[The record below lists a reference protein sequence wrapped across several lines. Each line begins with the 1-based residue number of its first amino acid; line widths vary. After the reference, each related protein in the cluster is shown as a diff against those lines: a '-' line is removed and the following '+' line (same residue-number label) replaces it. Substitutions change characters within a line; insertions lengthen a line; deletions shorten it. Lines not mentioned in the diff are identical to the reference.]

1 MVGLGAGFGWAV
13 TGRLLIG
20 LYFGVV
26 EGPARAF
33 VGEVTCRTVRGAVG
47 NVLNTVTPVT
57 VVLVLGLGSRLPWRT
72 VEFSLV
78 TASAVLQACGL
89 LFLPQSPKWLL
100 AHGHPSEEAERS
112 VRFYL
117 GDGADVKQE
126 VKNIEE
132 SLSRSGHAASLL
144 TRLSH
149 VFRRWENLHPTL
161 LLLLQFFCLVFSGA
175 IGVVQFGPAIFRSTG
190 GDINPYH
197 SSMYISAAMAL
208 SMLISGSLL
217 ERCNRRVLLQ
227 VSGLLG
233 MVGCTAMGAFFLL
246 GQYPWLVLAGALATT
261 LSYGAGI
268 APITFTYLVEL
279 LPNSVRSMAIS
290 IVLLYFSVVQFLAVH
305 FFPAMV
311 SGLGNYGTFW
321 LFAAV
326 NLLQVALATF
336 WLPETRGL
344 SLEEIQRRF
353 FSAAPPPAGAVDAA
367 EKAER
372 SPPPVEEAESTAL

>member
-57 VVLVLGLGSRLPWRT
+57 VVLVLGR
-72 VEFSLV
+72 
-78 TASAVLQACGL
+78 CGL

-246 GQYPWLVLAGALATT
+246 GQYPWLV
-261 LSYGAGI
+261 
-268 APITFTYLVEL
+268 
-279 LPNSVRSMAIS
+279 
-290 IVLLYFSVVQFLAVH
+290 
-305 FFPAMV
+305 
-311 SGLGNYGTFW
+311 
-321 LFAAV
+321 
-326 NLLQVALATF
+326 ALATF

-372 SPPPVEEAESTAL
+372 SPPPACYYHHRYYYYYCYFYYFYNYCYFYYFYYYYYYYYHHHF